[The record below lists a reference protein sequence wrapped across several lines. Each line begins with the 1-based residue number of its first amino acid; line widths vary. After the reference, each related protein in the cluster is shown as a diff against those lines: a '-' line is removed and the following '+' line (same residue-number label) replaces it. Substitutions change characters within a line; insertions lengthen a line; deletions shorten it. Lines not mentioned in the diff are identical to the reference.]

1 MAKLA
6 EYFATLSKG
15 DIHSITYAFPAHELT
30 ENQIELTKEE
40 YYLLKS
46 VHGANGN
53 VVELASQMIDN
64 IAKKIGDWEN
74 KHE

>member
-1 MAKLA
+1 MNKLV
-6 EYFATLSKG
+6 EYFAQVQDG
-15 DIHSITYAFPAHELT
+15 DIVAITYALPAHELT

-53 VVELASQMIDN
+53 VVELASEMINN
-64 IAKKIGDWEN
+64 ISRKIGEWERT
-74 KHE
+74 K

>member
-1 MAKLA
+1 MAEA
-6 EYFATLSKG
+6 MYFATLSKG

-53 VVELASQMIDN
+53 VLKLLREMLESMEMAVENLGRS
-64 IAKKIGDWEN
+64 K
-74 KHE
+74 